1 MGGIGRPEVASVTKK
16 FVSSL
21 LLGQSDTAEAL
32 ADREE
37 PILLGNVVGSWKGGL
52 LP

>member
-1 MGGIGRPEVASVTKK
+1 MSGIGRPEAASVTKK
-16 FVSSL
+16 FVSSF

-37 PILLGNVVGSWKGGL
+37 AVLHGNVVGSWKGAF